1 MIQTV
6 LVPGEMTGERL
17 DKALAQTTLFPQ
29 GQPLSRTMVQRLI
42 KARAIFR
49 LPKTRLAG
57 AAESPPQLVLS
68 GTEKI
73 RGEETFELHM
83 PPLKSLE
90 IAPEAI
96 DLAILFE
103 DNDLLVVNKP
113 AGMASHP
120 GAGINGY
127 SGTLVNALL
136 HHCRDSLS
144 GIGGFVRPGI
154 VHRLDKETS
163 GLLVVAKNDRTHLH
177 LSEQF
182 KARTTERLYMAIVKG
197 TPHPRR
203 GEINAPIGRN
213 AQIRQRMAVVPV
225 RGRHAVTQYTV
236 LEDLSSFSLISCR
249 LKTGRTHQ
257 IRVHMAH
264 RGHPLLGDPLYS
276 RPFTPP
282 TAWPEEAQQMIRT
295 FQRQALHA
303 TMLGFIHPIQ
313 GERLHF
319 EVEAPADFQQVLAT
333 LRQCH
338 TALTIPC
345 R

>member
-17 DKALAQTTLFPQ
+17 DKALAQTMLLPQ
-29 GQPLSRTMVQRLI
+29 GQLLSRTMVQRLI

-49 LPKTRLAG
+49 LPKNRLAG
-57 AAESPPQLVLS
+57 ETGGPPQLVLS

-73 RGEETFELHM
+73 RGEETFELHI

-90 IAPEAI
+90 ITPEAI

-127 SGTLVNALL
+127 RGTLVNALL

-144 GIGGFVRPGI
+144 GIGGCVRPGI

-163 GLLVVAKNDRTHLH
+163 GLLVVAKNDITHQH

-182 KARTTERLYMAIVKG
+182 KARTTERLYMAIIKG
-197 TPHPRR
+197 APHPKQ
-203 GEINAPIGRN
+203 GEINAPIGRD
-213 AQIRQRMAVVPV
+213 AQIRQKMAVVPV

-236 LEDLSSFSLISCR
+236 LEDLSPFSLISCR

-264 RGHPLLGDPLYS
+264 KGHPLLGDPLYS

-282 TAWPEEAQQMIRT
+282 ATWPEETQQMLRT

-303 TMLGFIHPIQ
+303 AILGFTHPVQ
-313 GERLHF
+313 GKRLHF
-319 EVEAPADFQQVLAT
+319 EVEAPADFQQVLST
-333 LRQCH
+333 LRQRH
-338 TALTIPC
+338 TVSTNPF